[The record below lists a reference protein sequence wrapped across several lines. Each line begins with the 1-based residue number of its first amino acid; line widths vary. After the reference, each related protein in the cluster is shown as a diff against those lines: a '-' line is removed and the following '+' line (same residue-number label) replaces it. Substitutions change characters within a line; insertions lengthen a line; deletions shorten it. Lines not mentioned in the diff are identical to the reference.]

1 MPHSH
6 DSRRSRPLERP
17 WPVLAGVLLVTA
29 AYYVVPLEDDR
40 SLVWRVITFGAALA
54 LLTLLAVRELRRGSG
69 DPVGRLVLLLVLVVM
84 AFAATFYLLAQVP
97 GEFSGLGTRTDAL
110 YFTVVMMTTIGFG
123 DIHPTGQ
130 LARGLVVVAV
140 VFHLLVVT
148 SLVSTLLVRLRQ
160 QADLPTD

>member
-1 MPHSH
+1 M
-6 DSRRSRPLERP
+6 
-17 WPVLAGVLLVTA
+17 
-29 AYYVVPLEDDR
+29 
-40 SLVWRVITFGAALA
+40 
-54 LLTLLAVRELRRGSG
+54 
-69 DPVGRLVLLLVLVVM
+69 GRLVLLLVLVVM